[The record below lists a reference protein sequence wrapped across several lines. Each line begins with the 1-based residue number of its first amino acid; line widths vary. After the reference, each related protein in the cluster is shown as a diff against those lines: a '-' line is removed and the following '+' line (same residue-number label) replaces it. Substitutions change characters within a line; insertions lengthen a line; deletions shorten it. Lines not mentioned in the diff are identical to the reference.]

1 MTAGMI
7 VPAFTS
13 YGDTGPRTEARRY
26 SGGRPP
32 AVWTAPGVLGTRP
45 RSAGLFG
52 AAVST
57 LPRSK
62 AATPIGALIALRRTR
77 SRRSASDSSPLGAA
91 RSLGD
96 GTPDDRAGRGS
107 RTAGARTGS

>member
-13 YGDTGPRTEARRY
+13 YRDTGPRTEARRY

-32 AVWTAPGVLGTRP
+32 AAGTAPGVLGTRP
-45 RSAGLFG
+45 RAAGLVG
-52 AAVST
+52 AAASAPERRAAVST
-57 LPRSK
+57 QPRSK
-62 AATPIGALIALRRTR
+62 AATPIGALIALRKTR
-77 SRRSASDSSPLGAA
+77 SRRSVSDSSTLGPVP

-96 GTPDDRAGRGS
+96 GTAGDR
-107 RTAGARTGS
+107 